1 MQQENKMSEVSKMI
15 SKAELTSERL
25 SAVLGSAYMENVI
38 DDDDHI
44 YVTGGVEFPM
54 WIALQKASSIIR
66 IFTYVTFRD
75 EDVSDDLAFALVNRM
90 NMDYI
95 PNQVYRVDN
104 ALYSAYSIFPIDGIS
119 ERAFVEAVR
128 RCSSAFTAG
137 VRECDDDDLIG

>member
-1 MQQENKMSEVSKMI
+1 MSEASKII
-15 SKAELTSERL
+15 SKVEITTERL
-25 SAVLGSAYMENVI
+25 SEVLGSAYMENVI

-44 YVTGGVEFPM
+44 YVTGGVDFPM

-66 IFTYVTFRD
+66 IFTYVPFRD

-90 NMDYI
+90 NRHYI

-104 ALYSAYSIFPIDGIS
+104 ALYSAYSIFPVDGIS

-128 RCSSAFTAG
+128 RCSSAFTAA
-137 VRECDDDDLIG
+137 VRDCDEDDLIA